1 MSFAISTLTTYGP
14 LLLIRV
20 ARSPTQVGALIG
32 GEGAFALAVS
42 LAVGAASDRLPR
54 SALGRRLPFVVTG
67 AAVTILALALLPFC
81 HAYTTASAAVLAFF
95 VGYYAYYPPYRAL
108 YADLL
113 PRSLYPRAQASQA
126 LARGLGLGGALVAG
140 GLLIGLWAPL
150 PFAVAA
156 SAVAR
161 T

>member
-1 MSFAISTLTTYGP
+1 MPCS
-14 LLLIRV
+14 
-20 ARSPTQVGALIG
+20 
-32 GEGAFALAVS
+32 
-42 LAVGAASDRLPR
+42 
-54 SALGRRLPFVVTG
+54 
-67 AAVTILALALLPFC
+67 PFC

-161 T
+161 TTT